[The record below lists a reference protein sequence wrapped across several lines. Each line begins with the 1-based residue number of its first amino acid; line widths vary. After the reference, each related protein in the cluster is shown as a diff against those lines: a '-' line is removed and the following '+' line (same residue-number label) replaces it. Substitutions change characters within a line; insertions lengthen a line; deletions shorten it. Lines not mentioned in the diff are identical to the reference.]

1 MSIVAEMLQEAISKD
16 EKTEKDAKEKTGAD
30 KDKPDKAAR
39 DNKDK
44 KEGKGFCRDVMCQVY
59 KAK

>member
-1 MSIVAEMLQEAISKD
+1 MLQEAISKD

>member
-1 MSIVAEMLQEAISKD
+1 LLKQDAISKD
-16 EKTEKDAKEKTGAD
+16 EKTEKDAKEKAGAD

-44 KEGKGFCRDVMCQVY
+44 KEGKGFCLNQN
-59 KAK
+59 KWSK